1 MISSSLQSLTSYTNN
16 LLAGQKDTTVVGGV
30 RINMQEGTVVEE
42 GGWKDDAIS
51 LSPEAQ
57 AVLERIDNLT
67 SKLSLLQAQLGG
79 RELSESEI
87 AQISEITAQ
96 LDDIYD
102 IETVPPSESFL
113 YMTEANREVGTRLIS
128 EISNIYESIPDGAL
142 PTDAQQADLDRLT
155 GELDALLDQS
165 RVRASHNIADLPA
178 DIGEEVI
185 AQFAA
190 LTELLASSE
199 TLTATQAET
208 AAAIAQNIDNAF
220 TEFGVE
226 KPARELSEAEQS
238 KADKLMEEIAELFE
252 QAESTSLSSFLLESR
267 AQSTS
272 LFLSILN
279 GNDAGS
285 EDPFEALLMGIQN
298 SNTSNINARL

>member
-16 LLAGQKDTTVVGGV
+16 LLTGNKDTTVIGGV

-51 LSPEAQ
+51 LSPEAK
-57 AVLERIDNLT
+57 AVLERIDDLT

-96 LDDIYD
+96 LDDLYD
-102 IETVPPSESFL
+102 IESVPPSESFL

-142 PTDAQQADLDRLT
+142 PTDVQQADLDRLT
-155 GELDALLDQS
+155 GELDVLLDQS
-165 RVRASHNIADLPA
+165 RVRSSHNIADLPA

-190 LTELLASSE
+190 LTELLASSK

-238 KADKLMEEIAELFE
+238 KADKLIEELAELFK
-252 QAESTSLSSFLLESR
+252 QAESASLSSFLLESR

-279 GNDAGS
+279 GNNAGS

>member
-16 LLAGQKDTTVVGGV
+16 LLTGNKDTTVIGGV

-51 LSPEAQ
+51 LSPEAK
-57 AVLERIDNLT
+57 AVLERIDDLT

-102 IETVPPSESFL
+102 IESVPPSESFL

-128 EISNIYESIPDGAL
+128 EISSIYESIPDGAL

-155 GELDALLDQS
+155 GELDTLLDQS
-165 RVRASHNIADLPA
+165 RVRSSHNIADLPA

-190 LTELLASSE
+190 LTELLASSD

-220 TEFGVE
+220 TEYGTE
-226 KPARELSEAEQS
+226 KPARELSEAEQN
-238 KADKLMEEIAELFE
+238 KADKLVEELAELFE
-252 QAESTSLSSFLLESR
+252 QAESASLSSFLLESR

-279 GNDAGS
+279 GNDSGS
-285 EDPFEALLMGIQN
+285 EDPFAALLTGIQN
-298 SNTSNINARL
+298 SSTSSVDALL